1 MVSQKKERQG
11 KDLKQK
17 KSLKICNGSS
27 PIKAMKGNAR
37 NGISTD
43 DKEAKIDV
51 QGQDKDI
58 ERIAG
63 NASETSKKKKKKS
76 LWTTPSPKKKQ
87 KTAATDCEVEEPD
100 QSKGEAI
107 GKDNSCDSDS
117 EDAER
122 KIITDVDME
131 EHYNGKDGEI
141 TDTEKEIEE
150 GNQQCLGNLVTDNM
164 SDNGSEPSEILEE
177 SLDASEGADED
188 DDLLLDDDDVD
199 WPSDDENADED
210 ENVDEDENKDKSTEV
225 KEMKHE
231 APKDGKLWKLNKW
244 KEYMMHNRRELACK
258 PLSVYRDDDD
268 TILLALAPYTSVYFQ
283 GIARVHLIVGS
294 VKISGYE
301 LEEGEEHTVYS
312 LLSHSLLALEA
323 KKGIDLSIKKDIPGV
338 PKDWIKELMSDEIK
352 EVIIVKMTHHFPPMA
367 KLLYVA
373 GWRDLVDR
381 AKDPTYGLK
390 SLHLISRGSSRRY
403 PLYQEAPEWDAALEN
418 IKSSYRRGKMPCIVV
433 AGGQKVGK
441 STFFRYLV
449 NSLLSMQRSKG
460 VLCLDFDPGQTELSL
475 PTCLTFLHVKSPLL
489 GPPYTHLTVG
499 SNDSCKQILIGT
511 STPQFVLQKYLNAVQ
526 SLSTFSRNYESLPMV
541 INTMGW
547 SNGTGIDLILDVIR
561 ITQPTHVIQICSEKR
576 QFNYPFFLNSE
587 TVEGHRGG
595 IATKPGSSYLEHQMI
610 PLRSVSVLKL
620 SMCNSSSLRE
630 ISVLSYFSKII
641 SQEGKNEK
649 SSMKGIVKIKWC
661 DVVLHVFSTEVPR
674 EKILQALNASLVTL
688 CKVDPND
695 IETVGPYY
703 PKQLVQDA
711 DFKDIIGWGIVRGI
725 DPLAQELYV
734 LTDLSEE
741 TVASSVNAIIMPDL
755 YLPTHSYTLFAENS
769 KEAPYMEQPR
779 KEDRVELVKDRVKKR
794 SKYSVRN
801 MER

>member
-1 MVSQKKERQG
+1 
-11 KDLKQK
+11 
-17 KSLKICNGSS
+17 
-27 PIKAMKGNAR
+27 
-37 NGISTD
+37 
-43 DKEAKIDV
+43 
-51 QGQDKDI
+51 
-58 ERIAG
+58 
-63 NASETSKKKKKKS
+63 
-76 LWTTPSPKKKQ
+76 
-87 KTAATDCEVEEPD
+87 
-100 QSKGEAI
+100 
-107 GKDNSCDSDS
+107 
-117 EDAER
+117 
-122 KIITDVDME
+122 
-131 EHYNGKDGEI
+131 
-141 TDTEKEIEE
+141 
-150 GNQQCLGNLVTDNM
+150 
-164 SDNGSEPSEILEE
+164 
-177 SLDASEGADED
+177 
-188 DDLLLDDDDVD
+188 
-199 WPSDDENADED
+199 
-210 ENVDEDENKDKSTEV
+210 
-225 KEMKHE
+225 
-231 APKDGKLWKLNKW
+231 
-244 KEYMMHNRRELACK
+244 
-258 PLSVYRDDDD
+258 
-268 TILLALAPYTSVYFQ
+268 
-283 GIARVHLIVGS
+283 
-294 VKISGYE
+294 
-301 LEEGEEHTVYS
+301 
-312 LLSHSLLALEA
+312 
-323 KKGIDLSIKKDIPGV
+323 
-338 PKDWIKELMSDEIK
+338 
-352 EVIIVKMTHHFPPMA
+352 
-367 KLLYVA
+367 
-373 GWRDLVDR
+373 
-381 AKDPTYGLK
+381 
-390 SLHLISRGSSRRY
+390 
-403 PLYQEAPEWDAALEN
+403 
-418 IKSSYRRGKMPCIVV
+418 MPCIIV